1 MYGISLSGA
10 RAPRNLLAAAT
21 LAVTLLTIG
30 GVAQAAGSVRVEAV
44 QAPAWVERDGLRQ
57 PLRAGQDVRN
67 RDRIVT
73 GGEARVLLRL
83 PEGSA
88 VKLGENANVRV
99 DALGLRGNRV
109 FTAALDIAQ
118 GAFRFTTGVFGKS
131 RLQRAVN
138 VRAGTVTAGIR
149 GTDLWG
155 KSNDERDLVCLIE
168 GRITVTHEQAEPLA
182 MSDALS
188 FYAAAKGS
196 APEPVARVDPAQ
208 LAKWAQETELQPA
221 AATFRRDGR
230 WAVQLAV
237 EPTED
242 AALARYDQLRTAGYP
257 VRIRP
262 RAAAD
267 GSYRYSIRINGIAA
281 QTGAQAL
288 AAKLP
293 AQIGVDAAQVAVLRE
308 R

>member
-1 MYGISLSGA
+1 MFGMHVFGA
-10 RAPRNLLAAAT
+10 RRLRGAFAMAAAT
-21 LAVTLLTIG
+21 LALLGPG
-30 GVAQAAGSVRVEAV
+30 GAAEAAAGVRVEAV
-44 QAPAWVERDGLRQ
+44 QAPAWVERNDQRQ
-57 PLRAGQDVRN
+57 PLVAGQELRN

-99 DALGLRGNRV
+99 DAIGMRGNRV

-155 KSNDERDLVCLIE
+155 RSNDERDLVCLIE
-168 GRITVTHEQAEPLA
+168 GRITVTHEQAEPVAL
-182 MSDALS
+182 SEPLS
-188 FYAAAKGS
+188 FYAAPKGW
-196 APEPVARVDPAQ
+196 APEPVAKVDPAQ
-208 LAKWAQETELQPA
+208 LAQWALETELQPA

-230 WAVQLAV
+230 WAVQLTV
-237 EPTED
+237 EPTEA
-242 AALARYDQLRTAGYP
+242 AALARYDQLRAAGYP

-262 RAAAD
+262 QTTAD
-267 GSYRYSIRINGIAA
+267 GNYAYALRVFGI
-281 QTGAQAL
+281 TTRRGAEAL
-288 AAKLP
+288 AAALP
-293 AQIGVDAAQVAVLRE
+293 AQIGVDPMQVSVKRG